1 MLESSGLVLSSMTD
15 KFVRAFCW
23 RKPFACLFSLS
34 LLFAI
39 AACTSFSGAGRPA
52 TPREVLSAGLNGIET
67 VYVRDVSLHDVTFA
81 GLSRLSQMDSDI
93 SVAFAG
99 DNAVLS
105 KGDIEVRRFILPA
118 EHEPVAWANLAA
130 DVVAAAKTVSPPI
143 AQADNDPIYELLF
156 DGFVSK
162 LDRFSRYTSAKET
175 VDVRAS
181 REGFGGVGIRV
192 AVEEQRVRILS
203 VQHYTPAER
212 AGLRADDLI
221 TYVDGRSVVGLDQE
235 DIVGLLRGEEG
246 SSVTIT
252 VTRGGQQPFDR
263 TLTRAHITPETVT
276 YERRGDIA
284 YIRLFGFNTATA
296 ESVARE
302 VMQAEQDMG
311 ESMRGLILDLRDNPG
326 GVLDQ
331 SVDVADLFVDSG
343 RIVST
348 RGRNPDSRRNYDA
361 TPGDI
366 INGKPIVVLVN
377 GDSASASEIVAAAL
391 QDDDRAVI
399 VGSNS
404 YGKGTVQRVIDLPN
418 KGEMSVTWARF
429 HDPSGYTLHELGVLP
444 SICTSEAS
452 ANASALVHLL
462 QEGGIAALPTAQR
475 NATNPDDT
483 AALNK
488 LRARCPSQHGESAVD
503 LEVASQLL
511 ESPTL
516 YHRAIELAHV
526 PAASNQNLSAV
537 FSESGTTPLP

>member
-1 MLESSGLVLSSMTD
+1 MPDSTS
-15 KFVRAFCW
+15 RRPIP
-23 RKPFACLFSLS
+23 RKSLAGIFILS
-34 LLFAI
+34 LFAVS
-39 AACTSFSGAGRPA
+39 ACTGLSGPRAPA
-52 TPREVLSAGLNGIET
+52 TPREVLSAGLSGIET
-67 VYVRDVSLHDVTFA
+67 VYVRSVSLRDVTLA
-81 GLSRLSQMDSDI
+81 GLSRLSQLDRAI
-93 SVAFAG
+93 SVSFAG
-99 DNAVLS
+99 NNASLKRDN
-105 KGDIEVRRFILPA
+105 IEIASFILPS
-118 EHEPVAWANLAA
+118 EHDPSAWADLAA
-130 DVVAAAKTVSPPI
+130 DVVAAAKTASPTI
-143 AQADNDPIYELLF
+143 AQADNEAVYELLF

-212 AGLRADDLI
+212 AGLRADDVI
-221 TYVDGRSVVGLDQE
+221 THIDGQPVSGLDQE
-235 DIVGLLRGEEG
+235 GIVGKLRGEEG
-246 SSVTIT
+246 SPVTVTIL
-252 VTRGGQQPFDR
+252 RGTEPPFNR

-284 YIRLFGFNTATA
+284 YIRLYGFNAATA
-296 ESVARE
+296 ESLERE
-302 VMQAEQDMG
+302 VTQAQLDMG
-311 ESMRGLILDLRDNPG
+311 DGLRGLILDLRNNPG

-343 RIVST
+343 RIVAT
-348 RGRNPDSRRNYDA
+348 RGRNPDSHHTYDA

-391 QDDDRAVI
+391 QDDDRAVV

-404 YGKGTVQRVIDLPN
+404 YGKGTVQRVIALPN
-418 KGEMSVTWARF
+418 NGEMSLTWARF
-429 HDPSGYTLHELGVLP
+429 HAPSGYTLHELGVLP

-452 ANASALVHLL
+452 ANASKLL
-462 QEGGIAALPTAQR
+462 SLLRAGRIAALPTAAR

-488 LRARCPSQHGESAVD
+488 LRANCPAQHGEAAVD

-511 ESPTL
+511 ESPQL
-516 YHRAIELAHV
+516 YNQAMLLAHV
-526 PAASNQNLSAV
+526 DPSAAQDLSAAY
-537 FSESGTTPLP
+537 SESGETPLP